1 MDSSVSGIGLS
12 VGLSQLPENIAG
24 NRQDTYALE
33 HIYCINWQKLLA
45 VVWAMKHFRS
55 YLYKEWNQFLA
66 RWLGNLTSF
75 ELEIGYRPGI
85 SYANVKRFR
94 PQPVSSLC
102 GCIII

>member
-33 HIYCINWQKLLA
+33 HIYYINRQELLA

-55 YLYKEWNQFLA
+55 YLYKKWIQFLA

-75 ELEIGYRPGI
+75 DCEIEYRTGI
-85 SYANVKRFR
+85 SYANV
-94 PQPVSSLC
+94 
-102 GCIII
+102 